1 MYVLLKDIKKKINIS
16 DNIFCNKFN
25 EALVHQVIVSY
36 SSYSHQGSSSQK
48 NRSEVSGSGK
58 KPWKQKGSGKARAGS
73 FQSPIWRSGGV
84 TFASKNK
91 NHKKKINKKMYKGAL
106 KCIFS
111 ELFRQNRLIIV
122 NNFNISSY
130 KTSILIKKLNHMMIT
145 NVLIIKTNT
154 DKNLSRA
161 SKNLNKINFIN
172 VNFINPVILISFN
185 KVLIT
190 LNSIKK
196 IEEMLS

>member
-1 MYVLLKDIKKKINIS
+1 MYILLKDIKNKINIS

-25 EALVHQVIVSY
+25 EPLVHQVIVSY

-48 NRSEVSGSGK
+48 SRSEVSGSGK
-58 KPWKQKGSGKARAGS
+58 KPWKQKGSGKARSGS

-84 TFASKNK
+84 TFASKKK
-91 NHKKKINKKMYKGAL
+91 NYKKKINKKMYKGAL

-111 ELFRQNRLIIV
+111 ELLRQDRLIIV
-122 NNFNISSY
+122 KTFNIDSH
-130 KTSILIKKLNHMMIT
+130 KTKNLVKKLNFMMIK
-145 NVLIIKTNT
+145 NVLIIKEKT
-154 DKNLSRA
+154 DKNIYRA
-161 SKNLNKINFIN
+161 SKNLYKINLIN
-172 VNFINPVILISFN
+172 VNLINPVILISFD

-196 IEEMLS
+196 IEVMLS

>member
-1 MYVLLKDIKKKINIS
+1 MYITLKDIKKKVNIS
-16 DNIFCNKFN
+16 NNIFLNKFN
-25 EALVHQVIVSY
+25 KALVHQIIVSY
-36 SSYSHQGSSSQK
+36 SSSSHQGSSTQK

-111 ELFRQNRLIIV
+111 ELLRQNRLLV
-122 NNFNISSY
+122 VKKFNINSC
-130 KTSILIKKLNHMMIT
+130 KTKNLIKKLNNMMIK

-154 DKNLSRA
+154 DNNIYRA

-190 LNSIKK
+190 LNSLKK
-196 IEEMLS
+196 IEDMLS

>member
-1 MYVLLKDIKKKINIS
+1 MYVFLKDVKNKVNIS
-16 DNIFCNKFN
+16 DNVFCNKFN
-25 EALVHQVIVSY
+25 ESLVHQVILSY

-84 TFASKNK
+84 TFALKKK

-111 ELFRQNRLIIV
+111 ELLRQNRLIIV
-122 NNFNISSY
+122 KNFDINSY
-130 KTSILIKKLNHMMIT
+130 KTNILVKKLNFMMIK
-145 NVLIIKTNT
+145 NVLIIKKNT
-154 DKNLSRA
+154 DKNIYRA
-161 SKNLNKINFIN
+161 SKNLNKISFIN
-172 VNFINPVILISFN
+172 VNFINPIVLISFN

-190 LNSIKK
+190 LSSIKK
-196 IEEMLS
+196 IEEILS